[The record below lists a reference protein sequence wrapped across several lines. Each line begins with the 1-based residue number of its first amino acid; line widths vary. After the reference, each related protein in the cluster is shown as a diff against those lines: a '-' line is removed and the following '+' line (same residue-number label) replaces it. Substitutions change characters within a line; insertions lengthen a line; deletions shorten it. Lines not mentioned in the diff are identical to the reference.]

1 MGLSI
6 AIAGGVTIFT
16 IIVIFSTIFIA
27 SEKIHE
33 EGLAGTLIF
42 ENNDEISKTKLEIY
56 GLNATASSNLVNFT
70 LKNVGTEKLWKYDEF
85 DFFITY
91 DADIGGIQTRV
102 SEQLTYN
109 PTAFALSPAI
119 ATETEDFKIQR
130 ACPIILA
137 GAFSRTATAGGA
149 GYDAPSGEAFVKITN
164 TRLTGSGL
172 RVGGGIQNVEDFTA
186 YISDASDLTTQF
198 VVTRDNNPPSDTR
211 TCTELIEYIGIPGAE
226 NSFVVLDQNSVSY
239 TAGSLTVSGI
249 TIPGGATDDDDV
261 VVFITGQAGNNPTNL
276 DWNQAMSIAEWNRD
290 YNQPEFRRGEA
301 AVAPNDN
308 DISYAVVEFT
318 GSNWKVQRFEYDHVV
333 PGDDDVQAD
342 VTLDGLLGRP
352 NQVTDFS
359 KAFLHTQ
366 FISDDGPGGGIDNSC
381 GLDDC
386 GANAWLSAADTLSFH
401 YDGQPPPAGA
411 LISMTTVNWIIENN
425 KGTEDVMKVQHI
437 AGTRTGGAEEDVFV
451 IPIPT
456 PVASLSTT
464 SIWGENSRSTGSL
477 PEYPRGAI
485 SLDLAALGFV
495 LGSRSDNGETQTYR
509 FSVVEYPQ
517 SQKCI
522 GGDSSLIATDEWTF
536 SCITYDVLDPGILNA
551 GEAPEILAK
560 LQYPIFANSLLEI
573 SIASDN
579 GQSLN
584 KTMTVT

>member
-1 MGLSI
+1 LGLSI
-6 AIAGGVTIFT
+6 AIAGGITVFT

-42 ENNDEISKTKLEIY
+42 ENDDEISKTKLEIY
-56 GLNATASSNLVNFT
+56 GLNGTVGSNLVNFT
-70 LKNVGTEKLWKYDEF
+70 LKNVGIEKLWKYDEF

-91 DADIGGIQTRV
+91 DADIGGMPTRV
-102 SEQLTYN
+102 NEQLTYN
-109 PTAFALSPAI
+109 PTAFALSPAV
-119 ATETEDFKIQR
+119 ATETEDFKIQHG
-130 ACPIILA
+130 CTTIVA
-137 GAFSRTATAGGA
+137 GAFSRILTTGA
-149 GYDAPSGEAFVKITN
+149 ADYEAPSGKAFVRITN
-164 TRLTGSGL
+164 TRLTGNGQT
-172 RVGGGIQNVEDFTA
+172 VGGGNQNVEDFTA
-186 YISDASDLTTQF
+186 YISGTSDLTTQIVF
-198 VVTRDNNPPSDTR
+198 TRDNNPGSNTR
-211 TCTELIEYIGIPGAE
+211 ICYEIIEYIGIPGAE
-226 NSFVVLDQNSVSY
+226 NSFLVQRNSVSY
-239 TAGSLTVSGI
+239 AAGSLTVSGA

-261 VVFITGQAGNNPTNL
+261 VVFITGQAGNNAVNL

-366 FISDDGPGGGIDNSC
+366 FISDDEPGGGIDNSC

-386 GANAWLSAADTLSFH
+386 GANAWLSSTDTLSFH

-411 LISMTTVNWIIENN
+411 LISMTTTDWIIENN
-425 KGTEDVMKVQHI
+425 KGTGTTMKVQHI
-437 AGTRTGGAEEDVFV
+437 AGSKSAGLEEDVFAIA
-451 IPIPT
+451 IPI

-477 PEYPRGAI
+477 TEYPRGAI
-485 SLDLAALGFV
+485 ALELTALGTV
-495 LGSRSDNGETQTYR
+495 TGYRSDSGDTQTYR

-517 SQKCI
+517 SEKCI
-522 GGDSSLIATDEWTF
+522 GGDSSLMAVNEWTF
-536 SCITYDVLDPGILNA
+536 SCITYDVLDPGIINS
-551 GEAPEILAK
+551 GESAEILTK
-560 LQYPIFANSLLEI
+560 LEYPIFGSGLFEI
-573 SIASDN
+573 VLATDN
-579 GQSLN
+579 GKFINITKIL
-584 KTMTVT
+584 T